1 MKNIHLVP
9 TDKPSRLCIDNSC
22 DELNYCDVEGLSTK
36 HTKNQHI
43 YITSDEEIKDGEYGI
58 CLNLVREGLK
68 SQLAVFKMDCDQRH
82 SIELLG
88 GQKKAEI
95 LKVIMAT
102 DRDLI
107 EDEVQAI
114 DDEFLEWFVINP
126 SCKFVEIHT
135 YSKKIGTETDKNG
148 YREMNVFGNHYKIII
163 PQEEPK
169 QETLEEAADIMS
181 TDVEKVH
188 PADSYIFKQGFLEG
202 AKSDAAR
209 DYWFEQFK
217 KKQ

>member
-1 MKNIHLVP
+1 MKNIYLLP
-9 TDKPSRLCIDNSC
+9 TDKDSNLFIGDLSNQLHFNYSIEKGNSI
-22 DELNYCDVEGLSTK
+22 
-36 HTKNQHI
+36 NQNV
-43 YITSDEEIKDGEYGI
+43 YITSDEPIKEGDWLITLTNDVIQWAKILRPNGKKIILTTDQDLIKDG
-58 CLNLVREGLK
+58 
-68 SQLAVFKMDCDQRH
+68 
-82 SIELLG
+82 
-88 GQKKAEI
+88 
-95 LKVIMAT
+95 
-102 DRDLI
+102 
-107 EDEVQAI
+107 VQAI

-181 TDVEKVH
+181 TDVKKVH

-209 DYWFEQFK
+209 DYWFKQFK